1 MAAHKTALPI
11 HYYAPDLA
19 KCLFSAFIMRSSAC
33 TINDI
38 FDKDMDAGV
47 GTWSIWYYN
56 NKASN
61 RYL

>member
-11 HYYAPDLA
+11 QYYAPDLV
-19 KCLFSAFIMRSSAC
+19 KCLIGAFIVRSSAC

-47 GTWSIWYYN
+47 G
-56 NKASN
+56 K
-61 RYL
+61 YLYWLAKS